1 MTEKRATAGKA
12 AAASTTGTATKP
24 RKLTYDPYVR
34 HSVTVN
40 ADPDRAF
47 RVFVEDFPQWWPS
60 MFRCTKVGAPL
71 GVDPK
76 KNGRWYEI
84 DEEGNEHTF
93 GRIRVLDRP
102 TRLVIGWHLN
112 GFGRVDP
119 DHASE
124 FEVQFVPDSRGRT
137 KVMLEHTNFEEMGT
151 KHAKRVRNGM
161 DKGWPTLLNAFK
173 EKIAEGGGGK

>member
-1 MTEKRATAGKA
+1 MTERRATAGEAKTA
-12 AAASTTGTATKP
+12 PTASKATKP

-40 ADPDRAF
+40 ADPNRAF
-47 RVFVEDFPQWWPS
+47 RVFVEEFPQWWPP

-71 GVDPK
+71 GVDPTK
-76 KNGRWYEI
+76 GGRWFEI

-102 TRLVIGWHLN
+102 DRLVIGWHLN

-119 DHASE
+119 DHASQ
-124 FEVQFVPDSRGRT
+124 FEVTFLPEGNQT
-137 KVMLEHTNFEEMGT
+137 KVMLEHTDFEEMGT

-173 EKIAEGGGGK
+173 ERIAEGGGGE